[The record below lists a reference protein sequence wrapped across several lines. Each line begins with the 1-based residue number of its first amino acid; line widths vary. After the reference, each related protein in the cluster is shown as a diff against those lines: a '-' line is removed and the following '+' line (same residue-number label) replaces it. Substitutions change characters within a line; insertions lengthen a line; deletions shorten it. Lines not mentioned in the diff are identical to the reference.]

1 MSLEIRQGNQTKTS
15 ASSDY
20 NALVFFFNQMINKKH
35 TMTLVQVRQVNDD
48 NTVNVQP
55 LVTMLDAKGLPHSYG
70 LLYSLPVMRLQG
82 GNSAVICDPQV
93 NDIGLAIFADRDISN
108 VIETKAESSPNSY
121 RVMSMSDGV
130 YLSGLLNADPTQY
143 IKFNGGFIDILSALT
158 QISGNLSVQTGAT
171 GSFSTPTGQVITV
184 NNGVVVNIT

>member
-1 MSLEIRQGNQTKTS
+1 MTIDTRFGNQDRFTQ
-15 ASSDY
+15 ASDY
-20 NALVFFFNQMINKKH
+20 NSLVFLFNQMIKKKH
-35 TMTLVQVRQVNDD
+35 TMTIVQVKTVEDD
-48 NTVNVQP
+48 RVDVQP
-55 LVTMLDAKGLPHSYG
+55 LVSMLDAKGIPHPYG

-171 GSFSTPTGQVITV
+171 GSFTSPTGQVITV

>member
-35 TMTLVQVRQVNDD
+35 TMTLVQVKQVNDD

-70 LLYSLPVMRLQG
+70 LLYSLPFVRLQG
-82 GNSAVICDPQV
+82 GNSAIICDPQV
-93 NDIGLAIFADRDISN
+93 NDIGLAIFADRDITN
-108 VIETKAESSPNSY
+108 VIETKAESGPNSY

-171 GSFSTPTGQVITV
+171 GSFTSPTGQVITV

>member
-1 MSLEIRQGNQTKTS
+1 MTIDTRFGNQDRFTQ
-15 ASSDY
+15 ASDY
-20 NALVFFFNQMINKKH
+20 NSLVFLFNQMIKKKH
-35 TMTLVQVRQVNDD
+35 TMTIVQVKTVEDD
-48 NTVNVQP
+48 RVDVQP
-55 LVTMLDAKGLPHSYG
+55 LVSMLDAKGIPHPYG

-171 GSFSTPTGQVITV
+171 GSFSTPTGQVVTV

>member
-1 MSLEIRQGNQTKTS
+1 MTIDTRFGNQDRFTQ
-15 ASSDY
+15 ASDY
-20 NALVFFFNQMINKKH
+20 NSLVFLFNQMIKKKH
-35 TMTLVQVRQVNDD
+35 TMTIVQVKTVEDD
-48 NTVNVQP
+48 RVDVRP
-55 LVTMLDAKGLPHSYG
+55 LVSMLDAKGIPHPYG

-171 GSFSTPTGQVITV
+171 GSFSTPTGQVVTV

>member
-1 MSLEIRQGNQTKTS
+1 MTDTRFGNQNRFTQ
-15 ASSDY
+15 ASDY
-20 NALVFFFNQMINKKH
+20 NSLVFLFNQLLNKKH
-35 TMTLVQVRQVNDD
+35 TMTLVQVKAVDGD
-48 NTVNVQP
+48 KVDVLP
-55 LVTMLDAKGLPHSYG
+55 LVTMLDAKGIPHSYG
-70 LLYSLPVMRLQG
+70 LLYSLPFVRLQG

-171 GSFSTPTGQVITV
+171 GSFSTPTGRVVTV